1 MAGQKRKRD
10 AELLDDEGLQKRIT
24 GKLHHSF
31 KEATQAA
38 KKAKAFEVQRT
49 VKKLKDARQK
59 APGDVPGL
67 ENKLEAAKA
76 LDHAALAR
84 ISLSRKIQKIK
95 TLSENSIIQ
104 SALAQVDIPSFE
116 SITGEAKQAVLSS
129 KILAGEVGRLCTD
142 LKELVEPTEE
152 KEPQQKGS
160 SEEDDDEVEWEGIRD
175 ENEGENEEDESDT
188 SNSAVLESALSK
200 LRIPLDSVPQ
210 GHYSDSSS
218 ETDSIVLDEGEE
230 EADDGASWESGSV
243 DSDGNVRRDVSPSAS
258 STSSNSPP
266 KKQTKTANKTESR
279 FLPSLASGFIRGN
292 SDGSDI
298 EDADVAPER
307 KNRRGQ
313 RARKAIWEKKY
324 GKNANHVKK
333 AREEAAARGRGR
345 GRDRGGLAAGTGRV
359 AHSTGE
365 KRGGSSRM
373 SRGGPPAGRGG
384 RVRPPPAPLPTTQ
397 DSGWQ
402 QRLPKKEKEEKA
414 IHPSW
419 IAKQKL
425 KYKESIAAVP
435 QGKKI
440 VFDYPNS
447 YSYPYLDAPTMP
459 SPRLTDKELF
469 DINSAAVTKEYS
481 VKPHLDYR
489 TVSAV
494 NGPLV
499 VLDNVKFPSYNE
511 IVRLTLP
518 DGTQR
523 GGQVLEV
530 QGKKAIVQVFEG
542 TAGVDVKATHVEFT
556 GSSMK
561 LPVSEDMLGRIF
573 NGSGQPIDKGPKVF
587 AEDYLDINGSP
598 INPYSRIYPEEMIQ
612 TGISTIDTMNSIAR
626 GQKIPIFSAAGLPHN
641 EIAAQICRQAG
652 LVKRPT
658 KDVHDGHEDNFSIVF
673 AAMGANRETARFFQ
687 RDFEE
692 NGSLDR
698 VTLFLNLANDPTIER
713 IITPRLA
720 LTTAEYY
727 AYQLE
732 KHVLVILTDMSSYA
746 DALREVSAAREE
758 VPGRRGYP
766 GYMYTDLSTIY
777 ERAGRVQGRNGS
789 ITQIPILTMPNDD
802 ITHPIPDLTGYIT
815 EGQIFVD
822 RQLHNRQIY
831 PPINVLPSLSRLM
844 KSAIGEKLTRKD
856 HGDVS
861 NQLYAKYAIARDAAA
876 MKAVV
881 GEEALSP
888 EDKLALEFLERFEKE
903 FVGQGAYESRTIFD
917 SLDLAWSLLRIFPK
931 EQLNRINPKIIAEFY
946 SRQPKSKK
954 TEEKKEEGKLI
965 DA

>member
-1 MAGQKRKRD
+1 MPGLKRKRGGRQRDPESGD
-10 AELLDDEGLQKRIT
+10 AELQRKVS

-31 KEATQAA
+31 KEAVKAA
-38 KKAKAFEVQRT
+38 KKAKAFEIRRA
-49 VKKLKDARQK
+49 VKKLKEAREKQSD
-59 APGDVPGL
+59 GVQSL
-67 ENKLEAAKA
+67 EKKLEMVKE
-76 LDHAALAR
+76 LDHATLAR
-84 ISLSRKIQKIK
+84 VSLARKIQKIQALA
-95 TLSENSIIQ
+95 THPMVQ
-104 SALAQVDIPSFE
+104 SALADAAVPSLDT
-116 SITGEAKQAVLSS
+116 IRNDAKHALLSS
-129 KILAGEVGRLCTD
+129 KILAGEVDRLCTG
-142 LKELVEPTEE
+142 LKDLVEPRTKQAQEAAEE
-152 KEPQQKGS
+152 
-160 SEEDDDEVEWEGIRD
+160 SEENEKAGDLGDDGDQEWKGVA
-175 ENEGENEEDESDT
+175 SDGDDSSDDSET
-188 SNSAVLESALSK
+188 SRPDPSALQSALSK
-200 LRIPLDSVPQ
+200 LGIELDGSQPA
-210 GHYSDSSS
+210 SPPSSSS
-218 ETDSIVLDEGEE
+218 EDGDSVVLEG
-230 EADDGASWESGSV
+230 DDDDDAENLDDQASWESGSV
-243 DSDGNVRRDVSPSAS
+243 DSEGNIRRAVSISSAS
-258 STSSNSPP
+258 SSSSSPP
-266 KKQTKTANKTESR
+266 AKRVRAIAESKASAGAGSR
-279 FLPSLASGFIRGN
+279 FLPSLASGFIRGD
-292 SDGSDI
+292 SDASGI

-333 AREEAAARGRGR
+333 AREEAMATRGRGR
-345 GRDRGGLAAGTGRV
+345 GRGGLRVGTGRDG
-359 AHSTGE
+359 AS
-365 KRGGSSRM
+365 
-373 SRGGPPAGRGG
+373 A
-384 RVRPPPAPLPTTQ
+384 
-397 DSGWQ
+397 
-402 QRLPKKEKEEKA
+402 
-414 IHPSW
+414 
-419 IAKQKL
+419 
-425 KYKESIAAVP
+425 
-435 QGKKI
+435 
-440 VFDYPNS
+440 
-447 YSYPYLDAPTMP
+447 DAPQSMMP
-459 SPRLTDKELF
+459 SPQLSNRELF
-469 DINSAAVTKEYS
+469 EINSAAVTKEYN

-489 TVSAV
+489 TVAAV

-542 TAGVDVKATHVEFT
+542 TSGVDVKATHVEFT

-573 NGSGQPIDKGPKVF
+573 NGSGLPIDKGPKVF

-687 RDFEE
+687 QDFEE

-861 NQLYAKYAIARDAAA
+861 NQLYAKYAIAKDAAA

-881 GEEALSP
+881 GEEALSA

-954 TEEKKEEGKLI
+954 PEEKKDAEDKLI